1 MDQSMTKPKTF
12 DALVRAGGPERFV
25 REATEQAAQNERE
38 YWLKALEREP
48 LPRDKK
54 KAALYAA
61 YIGDLRRKLSV
72 GRLDVI
78 AREDMR
84 GRVQRLRALGTWGEH
99 KAVALLKRAGFTD
112 VRELN
117 SNHPF
122 ADIQATRVGKKYLI
136 GVKTRNKYQVSGLLN
151 PTYNIR
157 KRGADVE
164 AIARQHGAILA
175 WVAISVIPEERKF
188 SAYFGTIDEIQ
199 VGGERFS
206 IPMMPKQTAR
216 YVCLS
221 RPVEEAD
228 PSIQTEWSN
237 GGYPNRRK

>member
-1 MDQSMTKPKTF
+1 MTKPKTF
-12 DALVRAGGPERFV
+12 NALARAGGPERFV
-25 REATEQAAQNERE
+25 REASERAARVERE
-38 YWLKALEREP
+38 YWLNTLERES

-61 YIGDLRRKLSV
+61 YIDDLRRKLSL
-72 GRLDVI
+72 GRPNAI
-78 AREDMR
+78 AREEIR

-112 VRELN
+112 VTELN
-117 SNHPF
+117 SEFPNHPF
-122 ADIQATRVGKKYLI
+122 ADIHAIRGGKQYLI

-157 KRGADVE
+157 KKGADVE
-164 AIARQHGAILA
+164 AIARQYKATLA
-175 WVAISVIPEERKF
+175 WVAISVIPEERRF

-206 IPMMPKQTAR
+206 IPMMPEKIAR

-228 PSIQTEWSN
+228 SSIHAEWSN
-237 GGYPNRRK
+237 GGYPNRRE

>member
-1 MDQSMTKPKTF
+1 MKPKTF
-12 DALVRAGGPERFV
+12 NALASAGGPERFV
-25 REATEQAAQNERE
+25 REASERAARVERE
-38 YWLKALEREP
+38 YWLKTLEREP

-54 KAALYAA
+54 KAVLYAA
-61 YIGDLRRKLSV
+61 YIDDLRRKLSL
-72 GRLDVI
+72 GRRDAIV
-78 AREDMR
+78 REEIR
-84 GRVQRLRALGTWGEH
+84 GRVQRLRALGTWGEQ

-117 SNHPF
+117 SESPNHRF
-122 ADIQATRVGKKYLI
+122 ADIHAIRGGKKYLI

-157 KRGADVE
+157 KRGANLE
-164 AIARQHGAILA
+164 AIALQHGGAILA

-188 SAYFGTIDEIQ
+188 SAYFGTIEEIQ
-199 VGGERFS
+199 IGGERFS
-206 IPMMPKQTAR
+206 IPMMPQQTAR

-228 PSIQTEWSN
+228 PSIQAEWSN
-237 GGYPNRRK
+237 GGYPNRRE